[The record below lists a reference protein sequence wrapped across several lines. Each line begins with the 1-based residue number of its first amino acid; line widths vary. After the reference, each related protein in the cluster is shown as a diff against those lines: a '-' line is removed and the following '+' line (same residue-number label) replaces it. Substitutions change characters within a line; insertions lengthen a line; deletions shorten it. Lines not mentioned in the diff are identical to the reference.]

1 MPIDY
6 RPTSQANEAETY
18 GRQDTGNGSGQGW
31 DERAFSAQVAE
42 WPIAVASETGGSRRT
57 PPIETI
63 PAPPGL
69 ARDPLS
75 EIWGDLSDA
84 DSAGLLADV
93 RAHGVRQPILVDLD
107 KGTVVDGWHRYR
119 MAAQA
124 GRECPAIDVA
134 SWPAAEV
141 EAAVQSSNRH
151 RRHSSRK
158 ELLGAMARQRL
169 TGESAPSQTVEQ
181 EARFAGVTKRRYQQV
196 LQATREDLGLAPP
209 NSGGRSPAAAVQED
223 AEALDLERML
233 ELQAETI
240 EAQQRAAAGLAAQVM
255 AAAVQQL
262 AECRQLWPGG
272 VDTAARLKAAIKV
285 LGGCRRASVLWPGLS
300 RAALLVFRLGE
311 IEDDALVSLLDCH
324 TKTPAGPRRFCANF
338 STRWHYNAGRP
349 TPRFQSLI
357 YIIYI

>member
-1 MPIDY
+1 MFLPLIYLADIGILKVDGDTSLGWIDLSVAVEY
-6 RPTSQANEAETY
+6 LLSVVPQARKTI
-18 GRQDTGNGSGQGW
+18 
-31 DERAFSAQVAE
+31 
-42 WPIAVASETGGSRRT
+42 PGGSRMT
-57 PPIETI
+57 PLIETI
-63 PAPPGL
+63 LAPPGL

-75 EIWGDLSDA
+75 EVWGDLSDA

-107 KGTVVDGWHRYR
+107 KGAVVDGWHRYR

-134 SWPAAEV
+134 GWSAAEV

-169 TGESAPSQTVEQ
+169 RGEAAPPQTVEQ
-181 EARFAGVTKRRYQQV
+181 EALFAGVTKRRYQQV

-209 NSGGRSPAAAVQED
+209 NRGGRPPSAAVQED
-223 AEALDLERML
+223 AEALDLDRML
-233 ELQAETI
+233 ELQADTI

-272 VDTAARLKAAIKV
+272 VDTAARLEAVIKA
-285 LGGCRRASVLWPGLS
+285 LGGTPPAPPRDSLYALGQRDRRAAVL
-300 RAALLVFRLGE
+300 
-311 IEDDALVSLLDCH
+311 
-324 TKTPAGPRRFCANF
+324 RFC
-338 STRWHYNAGRP
+338 GRG
-349 TPRFQSLI
+349 
-357 YIIYI
+357 

>member
-1 MPIDY
+1 MTP
-6 RPTSQANEAETY
+6 AAE
-18 GRQDTGNGSGQGW
+18 SF
-31 DERAFSAQVAE
+31 A
-42 WPIAVASETGGSRRT
+42 
-57 PPIETI
+57 
-63 PAPPGL
+63 APPGL

-84 DSAGLLADV
+84 DGAGLLADV

-119 MAAQA
+119 MAALA
-124 GRECPAIDVA
+124 GGECPAIDVA

-141 EAAVQSSNRH
+141 AAAVQSSNRH

-169 TGESAPSQTVEQ
+169 TGEAAPSQTVEQ

-209 NSGGRSPAAAVQED
+209 NSGGRPRAEAAA
-223 AEALDLERML
+223 EAAAPDEAAVLDLERML
-233 ELQAETI
+233 ELQADTI
-240 EAQQRAAAGLAAQVM
+240 EAQRRAAAGLASQVI

-272 VDTAARLKAAIKV
+272 VDTAARLEAAIKV
-285 LGGCRRASVLWPGLS
+285 LGAGPPAPPRDSLYALGQRDRRAAVL
-300 RAALLVFRLGE
+300 
-311 IEDDALVSLLDCH
+311 
-324 TKTPAGPRRFCANF
+324 RFCA
-338 STRWHYNAGRP
+338 RG
-349 TPRFQSLI
+349 
-357 YIIYI
+357 